1 MLRKLVHALVRT
13 KSASPL
19 AVDRDNQRQSL
30 LALAATFI
38 LPALLVSGLLFVMI
52 SFRGG
57 IEAGVANLA
66 GLLPL
71 GYAFAAG
78 MVASVNPCGVLM
90 LPSYVMYQLRSEGEK
105 VSTARR
111 TWRAAVIASVVTS
124 GFVLICGAVGGVI
137 AAGGQWL
144 VGAFPYVGLV
154 IGVSMVGLGLWT
166 LLSDRTLSILGG
178 GKVNIERERG
188 LKNAFMFGMAYAVG
202 SLSCTLP
209 IFLVVVGTS
218 LTGGGVASSFGQFVG
233 YALGMGTIIFLV
245 TIGAALFRRAMGR
258 WMRLVTPYIHRLG
271 AMFLVGAGA
280 YLVYY
285 WLFVSGL
292 AT

>member
-19 AVDRDNQRQSL
+19 AVDRDNRRRSFV
-30 LALAATFI
+30 ALAATFI
-38 LPALLVSGLLFVMI
+38 LPALLVFGLLFLLI
-52 SFRGG
+52 SLRGG

-111 TWRAAVIASVVTS
+111 TWRAVVIASVVTS
-124 GFVLICGAVGGVI
+124 GFILIFAAVGGVI

-144 VGAFPYVGLV
+144 VGGFPYVGLV
-154 IGVSMVGLGLWT
+154 IGLGMVGLGLWT
-166 LLSDRTLSILGG
+166 LLTDRTLSILGG

-188 LKNAFMFGMAYAVG
+188 LKNAFVFGIAYAVG

-245 TIGAALFRRAMGR
+245 TIGAALFRRAVGR

-271 AMFLVGAGA
+271 AMFLVAAGA

-292 AT
+292 AP

>member
-1 MLRKLVHALVRT
+1 MQTRLVST

-19 AVDRDNQRQSL
+19 EKDSENRRQSY
-30 LALAATFI
+30 LALVATFA
-38 LPALLVSGLLFVMI
+38 LPAMLVFGLLFLLI

-66 GLLPL
+66 SLLPL

-90 LPSYVMYQLRSEGEK
+90 LPSYVIRQLRSEGK
-105 VSTARR
+105 KPSIACR
-111 TWRAAVIASVVTS
+111 TSRAVVIATVVTS
-124 GFVLICGAVGGVI
+124 GFILIFGAVGGVI

-154 IGVSMVGLGLWT
+154 IGVGMAALGIWT
-166 LLSDRTLSILGG
+166 LATDRTLSLFGG
-178 GKVNIERERG
+178 GKVNVQQGTGI
-188 LKNAFMFGMAYAVG
+188 KNAFGFGIAYAVG

-218 LTGGGVASSFGQFVG
+218 LTGDGLASSFGQFVG

-245 TIGAALFRRAMGR
+245 TIGAALFRRAVGR
-258 WMRLVTPYIHRLG
+258 WMRLVAPYIHRVG

-285 WLFVSGL
+285 WIFVAGL
-292 AT
+292 AS

>member
-1 MLRKLVHALVRT
+1 MANKIIST
-13 KSASPL
+13 KTASPL
-19 AVDRDNQRQSL
+19 EYDRDTRKQSV
-30 LALAATFI
+30 LALVGTFI
-38 LPALLVSGLLFVMI
+38 LPAVLIFAPLFLLI

-66 GLLPL
+66 VLLPV

-90 LPSYVMYQLRSEGEK
+90 LPSYVMYQLRTEGARS
-105 VSTARR
+105 STARR
-111 TWRAAVIASVVTS
+111 ALRAVLIAAVVTA
-124 GFVLICGAVGGVI
+124 GFILIFAAVGGII

-144 VGAFPYVGLV
+144 VSSFPYVGLI
-154 IGVSMVGLGLWT
+154 IGVVMAALGIWILAT
-166 LLSDRTLSILGG
+166 GKTLSILGAG
-178 GKVNIERERG
+178 PVSIERERN
-188 LKNAFMFGMAYAVG
+188 LKNGFVFGIVYAVG

-218 LTGGGVASSFGQFVG
+218 LTGGGLASSFGQFIG

-258 WMRLVTPYIHRLG
+258 WMRLVTPYIHRVS
-271 AMFLVGAGA
+271 AMFLIGAGA
-280 YLVYY
+280 YLLYY

-292 AT
+292 AA

>member
-1 MLRKLVHALVRT
+1 MFRRLVRT
-13 KSASPL
+13 KTASPL
-19 AVDRDNQRQSL
+19 VVDGNQRRQSF
-30 LALAATFI
+30 LALVATFI
-38 LPALLVSGLLFVMI
+38 LPALLVFGLLFLLI
-52 SFRGG
+52 SYRGG
-57 IEAGVANLA
+57 VEAGVANLA

-111 TWRAAVIASVVTS
+111 TWRAVVIASVVTS
-124 GFVLICGAVGGVI
+124 GFILIFAAVGVVI

-144 VGAFPYVGLV
+144 VGGFPYVGLV
-154 IGVSMVGLGLWT
+154 IGVGMVGLGLWT
-166 LLSDRTLSILGG
+166 VLTDRTLSILGG
-178 GKVNIERERG
+178 GKVNIQRERG
-188 LKNAFMFGMAYAVG
+188 LKNAFLFGIAYAVG

-218 LTGGGVASSFGQFVG
+218 LTGGGVASSLGQFVG

-245 TIGAALFRRAMGR
+245 TIGAALFRRAVGR
-258 WMRLVTPYIHRLG
+258 WMRLVTPYIHRVG
-271 AMFLVGAGA
+271 AMFLVGAGI

-285 WLFVSGL
+285 WLFLSGL
-292 AT
+292 VA

>member
-1 MLRKLVHALVRT
+1 MANKIIST
-13 KSASPL
+13 KTASPL
-19 AVDRDNQRQSL
+19 EYDRDTRKQSV
-30 LALAATFI
+30 LALVGTFI
-38 LPALLVSGLLFVMI
+38 LPAVLVFALLFLLI
-52 SFRGG
+52 GFRGG

-66 GLLPL
+66 VLLPV

-90 LPSYVMYQLRSEGEK
+90 LPSYVMYQLRTEGARS
-105 VSTARR
+105 STARR
-111 TWRAAVIASVVTS
+111 ALRAVLIAAVVTA
-124 GFVLICGAVGGVI
+124 GFILIFAAVGGII

-144 VGAFPYVGLV
+144 VSSFPYVGLI
-154 IGVSMVGLGLWT
+154 IGVVMAALGIWILAT
-166 LLSDRTLSILGG
+166 GKTLSILGAG
-178 GKVNIERERG
+178 PVSIERERN
-188 LKNAFMFGMAYAVG
+188 LKNGFVFGIVYAVG

-218 LTGGGVASSFGQFVG
+218 LTGGGLASSFGQFIG
-233 YALGMGTIIFLV
+233 YALGMGAIIFLV

-258 WMRLVTPYIHRLG
+258 WMRLVTPYIHRVS
-271 AMFLVGAGA
+271 AMFLIGAGA

-292 AT
+292 AA